1 VTPASA
7 AILGCVLSGAWPAS
21 AFAEPA
27 RAGLEQSDLETW
39 LAADPSQADATA
51 SDSHRQ
57 EVTLPP
63 RRHGVVIE
71 GSVGALGHLG
81 DMRHVSPVA
90 PWFRLQLGYEPLDW
104 LMLYGAADVA
114 LASTSYAQRPPD
126 KRGYALFGVSAG
138 ARVAWQP
145 VSVLGFYLQADAGLS
160 GVDQD
165 VLATYGY
172 ADADRLR
179 PFVGAVLGIEWFQV
193 SPHYALAVYGGARD
207 YVQNFERRN
216 GSRAPIAWISGLAIR
231 YAL

>member
-7 AILGCVLSGAWPAS
+7 AILGSVLIGAWPAS
-21 AFAEPA
+21 VYAEPA
-27 RAGLEQSDLETW
+27 RAELEQTDLESW
-39 LAADPSQADATA
+39 LAADPGQADAAT
-51 SDSHRQ
+51 SDPQ
-57 EVTLPP
+57 LDAATLPP

-81 DMRHVSPVA
+81 DMRHVSPIA
-90 PWFRLQLGYEPLDW
+90 PWFRLQLGYELLDW

-114 LASTSYAQRPPD
+114 LSSTSYAQRPPE
-126 KRGYALFGVSAG
+126 KRGYALFGASAG

-145 VSVLGFYLQADAGLS
+145 ASVLGFYLQADAGLS
-160 GVDQD
+160 SVDQD

-179 PFVGAVLGIEWFQV
+179 PFVGGMLGIEWFQV
-193 SPHYALAVYGGARD
+193 SPHYALSLYGGARD

-216 GSRAPIAWISGLAIR
+216 GSRPPIAWVSGLAIR

>member
-7 AILGCVLSGAWPAS
+7 AILGSVLIGAWPARVY
-21 AFAEPA
+21 AEPA
-27 RAGLEQSDLETW
+27 RAELEQTDLEAW
-39 LAADPSQADATA
+39 LATDSSEADSAT
-51 SDSHRQ
+51 SDPQ
-57 EVTLPP
+57 LDEAALPP

-81 DMRHVSPVA
+81 DMRHVSPIA
-90 PWFRLQLGYEPLDW
+90 PWFRLQLGYELLDW

-114 LASTSYAQRPPD
+114 LSSTSYAQRPPE
-126 KRGYALFGVSAG
+126 KRGYALFGASAG

-160 GVDQD
+160 SVDQD

-179 PFVGAVLGIEWFQV
+179 PFVGGMLGIEWFQV
-193 SPHYALAVYGGARD
+193 SPHYALALYGGARD

-216 GSRAPIAWISGLAIR
+216 GSRPPIAWVAGLAIR